1 MDDKTDKTTW
11 VVTETLPHAGD
22 IDSTLPMNFD
32 NGLPASV
39 GLLLMKESTPVVD
52 GEKNN
57 DLGIPE
63 VPSEHDGQKIP
74 PTMVPEES
82 EREPVPQ
89 LKKSLVSFKV
99 HALS

>member
-52 GEKNN
+52 GEK
-57 DLGIPE
+57 
-63 VPSEHDGQKIP
+63 
-74 PTMVPEES
+74 TMIWAS
-82 EREPVPQ
+82 QRSPV
-89 LKKSLVSFKV
+89 SMMARRFR
-99 HALS
+99 

>member
-1 MDDKTDKTTW
+1 MGKKT
-11 VVTETLPHAGD
+11 
-22 IDSTLPMNFD
+22 
-32 NGLPASV
+32 
-39 GLLLMKESTPVVD
+39 
-52 GEKNN
+52 N